1 MTLIVPSAED
11 SEEESVGELLEDSL
25 IEESLDESEEEFSD
39 KELSEILSD
48 DTEPFCEE
56 SGRVPAAGSDG
67 HRQRR
72 TRTNCQSNQQFPSLI
87 LSHYLLCTSIFS
99 YFSAAVLHFLA
110 FEKYG
115 KKNINS
121 FYPIDIKLFI
131 IKNIN

>member
-25 IEESLDESEEEFSD
+25 IEVLRR
-39 KELSEILSD
+39 I
-48 DTEPFCEE
+48 
-56 SGRVPAAGSDG
+56 GRVPAAGSDG

-87 LSHYLLCTSIFS
+87 LFHYLLCTSIFS

-121 FYPIDIKLFI
+121 FYPIDIKIFI